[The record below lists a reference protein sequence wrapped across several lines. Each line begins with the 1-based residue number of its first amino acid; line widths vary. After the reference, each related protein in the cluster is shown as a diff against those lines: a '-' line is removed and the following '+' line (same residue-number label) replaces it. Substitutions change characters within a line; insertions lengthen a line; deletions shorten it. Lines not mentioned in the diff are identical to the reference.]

1 MAIIDPAIAAAATGS
16 ANPYA
21 NQPIGGG
28 INNIGSTI
36 NSLTQGITGQP
47 MSSATGGTGSF
58 MDYLTGGGLSD
69 LFRTGGQYYLGQ
81 ENIQDVRQVG
91 RQAQEGMAA
100 IAQQAREGTQFK
112 PYTVTSTLGGVS
124 TTPEGGFGIQLSP
137 EQQALQQ
144 QLQGQAAGL
153 FGQVGL
159 DPAAQQ
165 QSIYEQIRA
174 TQMPEE
180 ERQRLALE
188 ERMLSQGRMGIS
200 SAAYGGSSP
209 ELLAQETARQEAM
222 GRASL
227 GARQQALAEQQQAL
241 EGATGLMGASYQP
254 QQQALSM
261 LSASQIPAGFADI
274 ARRSGTQFGTQAELG
289 GLESRLQAE
298 QLANQLRL
306 GQQSALLQGLLGQQ
320 TSTAD
325 KLRAA
330 ELGVQLGT
338 EGGLFGTLLSK
349 LGFGG

>member
-1 MAIIDPAIAAAATGS
+1 MADASTGK
-16 ANPYA
+16 
-21 NQPIGGG
+21 
-28 INNIGSTI
+28 
-36 NSLTQGITGQP
+36 
-47 MSSATGGTGSF
+47 F

-227 GARQQALAEQQQAL
+227 GARQQALEEQQQAL
-241 EGATGLMGASYQP
+241 AGATGLMGASYQP
-254 QQQALSM
+254 QQQALS
-261 LSASQIPAGFADI
+261 LLEASQIPAGFVSAGQ
-274 ARRSGTQFGTQAELG
+274 RTGTQLGTQAELG
-289 GLESRLQAE
+289 GLESRMQAE
-298 QLANQLRL
+298 ELANQLRL

-320 TSTAD
+320 TSTQDQILAKVLNTD
-325 KLRAA
+325 LKNDTGL
-330 ELGVQLGT
+330 L
-338 EGGLFGTLLSK
+338 GGLYGAL
-349 LGFGG
+349 FGGKG